1 MTKRNSLFF
10 HKMLEDIMQRVNDI
24 PQEYF
29 EEQNRLK
36 LEQIKEK
43 KEMDRQ
49 RKKRVENMD
58 YKKELERTDLTH
70 TQRMFYSK
78 MAEQQILN
86 EDT

>member
-1 MTKRNSLFF
+1 
-10 HKMLEDIMQRVNDI
+10 MQRVNDI

-36 LEQIKEK
+36 LIQIKEK

-58 YKKELERTDLTH
+58 YKKNLERTDLTH

>member
-10 HKMLEDIMQRVNDI
+10 HIMLEDIMQRVNDI

-36 LEQIKEK
+36 LIQIKEK

>member
-10 HKMLEDIMQRVNDI
+10 NDI

-36 LEQIKEK
+36 LIQIKEK

>member
-1 MTKRNSLFF
+1 
-10 HKMLEDIMQRVNDI
+10 
-24 PQEYF
+24 
-29 EEQNRLK
+29 
-36 LEQIKEK
+36 
-43 KEMDRQ
+43 MDRQ